1 MATPTPDD
9 PVSAIMSTKIVTAK
23 KTDKM
28 STVLKAMVRN
38 NVGSVVVV
46 DKAKPIGILTERD
59 ITTMVARGKNV
70 RAMTAQKAMSKPLVT
85 IPLKED
91 VSEAVVIMLRK
102 DIRRLPVM
110 DGEKLVGMVTER
122 DIMHW
127 LVKTAYAPNL
137 PEDLSKLLE
146 VRIHAHSIAA

>member
-28 STVLKAMVRN
+28 SAVLRAMVKSK
-38 NVGSVVVV
+38 VGSVVVV
-46 DKAKPIGILTERD
+46 DKGKPIGIITERD
-59 ITTMVARGKNV
+59 ITTMVAKGRNV
-70 RAMTAQKAMSKPLVT
+70 RSMIAQKVMSKPPVT
-85 IPLKED
+85 IPRSEE
-91 VSEAVVIMLRK
+91 VSDAVVAMLRK

-110 DGEKLVGMVTER
+110 EGEKLVGMVTER

-127 LVKTAYAPNL
+127 LVKVAYAPNV
-137 PEDLSKLLE
+137 PEDLAKLLE
-146 VRIHAHSIAA
+146 IRAQAHTIPA